1 MASSSVCNRDDCRV
15 CESDK
20 RGLCCKEGVGYSIW
34 CPVCQQEGLSAVMHG
49 ETGKSARVRIGQH
62 LDAYEK
68 GKNSNLYEH
77 CAEKHNGQ
85 AVKFECKVTG
95 VFKDPLSRQLD
106 EALRIQR
113 EDGLTLNDKYEWIRP
128 AGHRMVAEKM

>member
-1 MASSSVCNRDDCRV
+1 M
-15 CESDK
+15 
-20 RGLCCKEGVGYSIW
+20 
-34 CPVCQQEGLSAVMHG
+34 SAIMHG

-62 LDAYEK
+62 IDAYEK

-77 CAEKHNGQ
+77 CVEKHNGQ

-106 EALRIQR
+106 EALRIQQ
-113 EDGLTLNDKYEWIRP
+113 DVGLTLNNLHAWIP
-128 AGHRMVAEKM
+128 ASWT